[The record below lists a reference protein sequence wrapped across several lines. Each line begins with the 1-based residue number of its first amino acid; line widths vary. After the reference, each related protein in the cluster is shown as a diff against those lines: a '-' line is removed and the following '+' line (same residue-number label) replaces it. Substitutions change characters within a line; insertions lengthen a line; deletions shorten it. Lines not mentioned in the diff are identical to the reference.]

1 MKFSEFKQD
10 PKGEVS
16 RWVQTTLVKSGMPV
30 AQVAGYLGKGEDL
43 VYKWANPQAT
53 EQNIHLWAAAEIMA
67 LTEDFTIL
75 KELADMFAFA
85 LIPINGEAVAAF
97 KALTEALEKAGK

>member
-10 PKGEVS
+10 PRGSAS
-16 RWVQTTLVKSGMPV
+16 RWVQTTLVKSGLPV

-53 EQNIHLWAAAEIMA
+53 EQNIHLWAAAEVMA

-75 KELADMFAFA
+75 QELAAMFGFA
-85 LIPINGEAVAAF
+85 LIIINGDPIAAF
-97 KALTEALEKAGK
+97 KALTEALEKAGR